1 MDNINTSSANIADA
15 LKLLDDAAELKKEE
29 LKSVIT
35 NKYGHLRSMIM
46 ETEKGF
52 VKAVTDAKTQAVSAV
67 MQAKEIGTEKGVELA
82 KDLDKSVH
90 TNPWPYIGGTAV
102 IGLLLGFILGRNQK

>member
-1 MDNINTSSANIADA
+1 MDKTNTSSENIADA
-15 LKLLDDAAELKKEE
+15 LRLLDDAAEQKKDE
-29 LKSVIT
+29 LKSVLA

-52 VKAVTDAKTQAVSAV
+52 VKAVGDAKTQAVSAV
-67 MQAKEIGTEKGVELA
+67 MHAKEIGTEKGIELA
-82 KDLDKSVH
+82 KDLDKNVH

-102 IGLLLGFILGRNQK
+102 IGVLLGFMIGRNQK